1 MADAK
6 TKAPRYTSILGQPHM
21 LAYINPE
28 EEQLLRARGGM
39 GLKGPAGILAYPPG
53 SSGYGSGEG
62 TGYTS
67 NNDDDDD
74 GWGGGW
80 SNSGGSVGG
89 GSSTNTGST
98 DDDDGW
104 GGGWS
109 NSGGSVGSGNSGAS
123 NSGSGSSDNSNSGS
137 TPDGYEYQ
145 GPNTDGSAGY
155 YWDPKYYTTNEKG
168 EITGIDTDAI
178 TGEAGV
184 VAGLMEGTMVGRAI
198 LWLGGVDFETDKVET
213 YNGVAVYTRADGT
226 NYSFNKIGLP
236 YDVSVGEDGSVNDAT
251 DYSRIKELLA
261 SDNQDDRDLGVALQV
276 SQAVNDAEETGTY
289 DGDALTELLAESGM
303 DASNLKLDALIAD
316 PKKFLDDRGIN
327 LTSKIPTMDADA
339 TGTNIDG
346 NKDIYQQGDD
356 PSYTASTVDGATAT
370 TAPDAKDAASYTAET
385 VLGDVSDPANL
396 VDPVT
401 GEVKDTALVDANGYL
416 IDMEG
421 AATGTNAD
429 GTTNYVGEALN
440 QYATQD
446 ISRIID
452 TTTVAGKLLADKL
465 GEGNYTDSKSTIMG
479 QMKIIS
485 AEFKDGQG
493 NPKIPSW
500 AQATARNVQKSIAF
514 KGMTGTAATAAL
526 SNALMESTLGIAEK
540 EASFFQTL
548 TIKNLDNKQEAFIN
562 KANTLSKFE
571 LANMDAREAAAIQN
585 AQTFFTMDLKN
596 LENEQQAEVINKKAR
611 IDALFEDQKATNAQR
626 LFSAE
631 QENDMAKYYDGL
643 IMRANEATALA
654 ANEMKRFNAGEIND
668 ASEFNTKIENDRD
681 QFYADMQYNI
691 DLSNAKWRQTV
702 VETNTEMK
710 FDAANTDVK
719 NLLDLSQEGL
729 NRMWDRVD
737 AQLDYLF
744 KAAEN
749 EADRDRAVLVAQIQ
763 AQAGQ
768 QASNSSGGLF
778 GFLGTIGGAIAGS
791 LDWGAILGFSD
802 TSLKENIRKT
812 GTAKNGLGLYE
823 WDWTEE
829 GSKIAKGQRNKG
841 YLAQEVARKYP
852 QAVKVGEDGHLRI
865 NYRKLPQ

>member
-1 MADAK
+1 MGFWADTFGGGNTFEQSVAN
-6 TKAPRYTSILGQPHM
+6 TFTPSDGTSYVGGNLVNDYDDDN
-21 LAYINPE
+21 AY
-28 EEQLLRARGGM
+28 Q
-39 GLKGPAGILAYPPG
+39 GPNLDGSAGYSID
-53 SSGYGSGEG
+53 YGDP
-62 TGYTS
+62 
-67 NNDDDDD
+67 NDDSDDVVIT
-74 GWGGGW
+74 
-80 SNSGGSVGG
+80 SGGSVIGD
-89 GSSTNTGST
+89 STG
-98 DDDDGW
+98 
-104 GGGWS
+104 
-109 NSGGSVGSGNSGAS
+109 
-123 NSGSGSSDNSNSGS
+123 
-137 TPDGYEYQ
+137 PDGYEYQ

-155 YWDPKYYTTNEKG
+155 FWDPKYYTTDDNG
-168 EITGIDTDAI
+168 YITGIDNDAI
-178 TGEAGV
+178 SGEAGFMSNTLLGK
-184 VAGLMEGTMVGRAI
+184 ALT
-198 LWLGGVDFETDKVET
+198 WLGGADPSSDKMET
-213 YNGVAVYTRADGT
+213 YNGTAVYTRTDGT
-226 NYSFNKIGLP
+226 QYSFNKLGLP
-236 YDVSVGEDGSVNDAT
+236 YDVRVGTDGAIYDNT
-251 DYSRIKELLA
+251 DYSKLAELSSSDPQLA
-261 SDNQDDRDLGVALQV
+261 EAISAGVV
-276 SQAVNDAEETGTY
+276 ITNEIETGTY

-303 DASNLKLDALIAD
+303 DASNEQINTMLTD

-327 LTSKIPTMDADA
+327 LTNKIPTMDADA

-401 GEVKDTALVDANGYL
+401 GEVKDAALVDANGYL

-421 AATGTNAD
+421 VATGTNAD

-500 AQATARNVQKSIAF
+500 AQSTARNVQKSIAF

-585 AQTFFTMDLKN
+585 AQTFFTMDLQN
-596 LENEQQAEVINKKAR
+596 LENKQQAEVINKKAR

-643 IMRANEATALA
+643 IMRANEATSLA

-791 LDWGAILGFSD
+791 LDWTSILGLSD
-802 TSLKENIRKT
+802 TALKENIRKT

-829 GSKIAKGQRNKG
+829 GGKIAKGQRNKG

>member
-1 MADAK
+1 MGFWADTFGGGNTFEQSVAN
-6 TKAPRYTSILGQPHM
+6 TFTPSDGTSYVGGNLVNDYDDDN
-21 LAYINPE
+21 AY
-28 EEQLLRARGGM
+28 Q
-39 GLKGPAGILAYPPG
+39 GPNLDGSAGYSID
-53 SSGYGSGEG
+53 YGDP
-62 TGYTS
+62 
-67 NNDDDDD
+67 NDDSDDVVIT
-74 GWGGGW
+74 
-80 SNSGGSVGG
+80 SGGSVIGD
-89 GSSTNTGST
+89 STG
-98 DDDDGW
+98 
-104 GGGWS
+104 
-109 NSGGSVGSGNSGAS
+109 
-123 NSGSGSSDNSNSGS
+123 
-137 TPDGYEYQ
+137 PDGYEYQ

-155 YWDPKYYTTNEKG
+155 FWDPKYYTTDDNG
-168 EITGIDTDAI
+168 YITGIDNDAI
-178 TGEAGV
+178 SGEAGFMSNTLLGK
-184 VAGLMEGTMVGRAI
+184 ALT
-198 LWLGGVDFETDKVET
+198 WLGGADPSSDKMET
-213 YNGVAVYTRADGT
+213 YNGTAVYTRTDGT
-226 NYSFNKIGLP
+226 QYSFNKLGLP
-236 YDVSVGEDGSVNDAT
+236 YDVRVGEDGSVNDAT
-251 DYSRIKELLA
+251 DYSRINELLA

-289 DGDALTELLAESGM
+289 DGDALTELLTESGM

-346 NKDIYQQGDD
+346 NKDIYQQGVD

-401 GEVKDTALVDANGYL
+401 GEVKDAALVDANGYL

-500 AQATARNVQKSIAF
+500 AQSTARNVQKSIAF

-585 AQTFFTMDLKN
+585 AQTFFTMDLQN

-643 IMRANEATALA
+643 IMRANEATSLA

-668 ASEFNTKIENDRD
+668 ASEFNT
-681 QFYADMQYNI
+681 
-691 DLSNAKWRQTV
+691 
-702 VETNTEMK
+702 
-710 FDAANTDVK
+710 
-719 NLLDLSQEGL
+719 
-729 NRMWDRVD
+729 
-737 AQLDYLF
+737 
-744 KAAEN
+744 
-749 EADRDRAVLVAQIQ
+749 
-763 AQAGQ
+763 
-768 QASNSSGGLF
+768 
-778 GFLGTIGGAIAGS
+778 
-791 LDWGAILGFSD
+791 
-802 TSLKENIRKT
+802 
-812 GTAKNGLGLYE
+812 
-823 WDWTEE
+823 
-829 GSKIAKGQRNKG
+829 
-841 YLAQEVARKYP
+841 
-852 QAVKVGEDGHLRI
+852 
-865 NYRKLPQ
+865 

>member
-1 MADAK
+1 MGFWADTFGGGNTFEQSVAN
-6 TKAPRYTSILGQPHM
+6 TFTPNDGTS
-21 LAYINPE
+21 YV
-28 EEQLLRARGGM
+28 GGN
-39 GLKGPAGILAYPPG
+39 LVNDY
-53 SSGYGSGEG
+53 
-62 TGYTS
+62 
-67 NNDDDDD
+67 DDDNAYQGPNLDGSAGYSIDYGDPDD
-74 GWGGGW
+74 D
-80 SNSGGSVGG
+80 SDDVVITSGGSVIGD
-89 GSSTNTGST
+89 STG
-98 DDDDGW
+98 
-104 GGGWS
+104 
-109 NSGGSVGSGNSGAS
+109 
-123 NSGSGSSDNSNSGS
+123 
-137 TPDGYEYQ
+137 PDGYEYQ

-155 YWDPKYYTTNEKG
+155 FWDPKYYTTDDNG
-168 EITGIDTDAI
+168 YITGIDNDAI
-178 TGEAGV
+178 SGE
-184 VAGLMEGTMVGRAI
+184 EGFMSNTLLGKA
-198 LWLGGVDFETDKVET
+198 LTWLGGADPSSDKMET
-213 YNGVAVYTRADGT
+213 YNGTAVYTRADGT
-226 NYSFNKIGLP
+226 QYSFNKLGLP
-236 YDVSVGEDGSVNDAT
+236 YDVRVGTDGAIYDNT
-251 DYSRIKELLA
+251 DYSKLEELSTSDPQLA
-261 SDNQDDRDLGVALQV
+261 EAISAGVV
-276 SQAVNDAEETGTY
+276 ITNEIETGTY

-303 DASNLKLDALIAD
+303 DASNEQINTLLTD

-346 NKDIYQQGDD
+346 NKDIYQQGVD

-421 AATGTNAD
+421 VATGTNAD

-514 KGMTGTAATAAL
+514 KGMSGTAATAAL

-585 AQTFFTMDLKN
+585 AQTFFTMDLQN
-596 LENEQQAEVINKKAR
+596 LENSQQAEVINKKAR

-778 GFLGTIGGAIAGS
+778 GFLGTIGGAIVGS
-791 LDWGAILGFSD
+791 LDWGAILGLSD
-802 TSLKENIRKT
+802 TALKENIRKT

>member
-1 MADAK
+1 MGFWADTFGGGNTFEQSVAN
-6 TKAPRYTSILGQPHM
+6 TFTPSDGTSYVGGNLVNDYDDDN
-21 LAYINPE
+21 AY
-28 EEQLLRARGGM
+28 Q
-39 GLKGPAGILAYPPG
+39 GPNLDGSAGYSID
-53 SSGYGSGEG
+53 YGDP
-62 TGYTS
+62 
-67 NNDDDDD
+67 NDDSDDVVIT
-74 GWGGGW
+74 
-80 SNSGGSVGG
+80 SGGSVIGD
-89 GSSTNTGST
+89 STG
-98 DDDDGW
+98 
-104 GGGWS
+104 
-109 NSGGSVGSGNSGAS
+109 
-123 NSGSGSSDNSNSGS
+123 
-137 TPDGYEYQ
+137 PDGYEYQ

-155 YWDPKYYTTNEKG
+155 FWDPKYYTTDDNG
-168 EITGIDTDAI
+168 YITGIDNDAI
-178 TGEAGV
+178 SGEAGFMSNTLLGK
-184 VAGLMEGTMVGRAI
+184 ALT
-198 LWLGGVDFETDKVET
+198 WLGGADPSSDKMET
-213 YNGVAVYTRADGT
+213 YNGTAVYTRTDGT
-226 NYSFNKIGLP
+226 QYSFNKLGLP
-236 YDVSVGEDGSVNDAT
+236 YDVRVGTDGAIYDNT
-251 DYSRIKELLA
+251 DYSKLAELSTSDPQLA
-261 SDNQDDRDLGVALQV
+261 EAISAGVV
-276 SQAVNDAEETGTY
+276 ITNEIETGTY

-303 DASNLKLDALIAD
+303 DASNEQINTMLTD

-401 GEVKDTALVDANGYL
+401 GEVKDAALVDANGYL

-500 AQATARNVQKSIAF
+500 AQSTARNVQKSIAF

-643 IMRANEATALA
+643 IMRANEATSLA

-791 LDWGAILGFSD
+791 LDWTSILGLSD
-802 TSLKENIRKT
+802 TALKENIRKT
-812 GTAKNGLGLYE
+812 GTAKNGLGLYQ

>member
-1 MADAK
+1 MGFWADTFGGGNTFEQSVAN
-6 TKAPRYTSILGQPHM
+6 TFTPSDGTSYVGGNLVNDYDDDN
-21 LAYINPE
+21 AY
-28 EEQLLRARGGM
+28 Q
-39 GLKGPAGILAYPPG
+39 GPNLDGSAGYSID
-53 SSGYGSGEG
+53 YGDP
-62 TGYTS
+62 
-67 NNDDDDD
+67 NDDSDDVVIT
-74 GWGGGW
+74 
-80 SNSGGSVGG
+80 SGGSVIGD
-89 GSSTNTGST
+89 STG
-98 DDDDGW
+98 
-104 GGGWS
+104 
-109 NSGGSVGSGNSGAS
+109 
-123 NSGSGSSDNSNSGS
+123 
-137 TPDGYEYQ
+137 PDGYEYQ

-155 YWDPKYYTTNEKG
+155 FWDPKYYTTDDNG
-168 EITGIDTDAI
+168 YITGIDNDAI
-178 TGEAGV
+178 SGE
-184 VAGLMEGTMVGRAI
+184 EGFMSNTLLGKA
-198 LWLGGVDFETDKVET
+198 LTWLGGADPSSDKMET
-213 YNGVAVYTRADGT
+213 YNGTAVYTRADGT
-226 NYSFNKIGLP
+226 QYSFNKLGLP
-236 YDVSVGEDGSVNDAT
+236 YDVRLGTDGAIYDNT
-251 DYSRIKELLA
+251 DYSKLAELSTSDPQLA
-261 SDNQDDRDLGVALQV
+261 EAISAGVV
-276 SQAVNDAEETGTY
+276 ITNEIETGTY

-303 DASNLKLDALIAD
+303 DASNEQINTMLTD

-346 NKDIYQQGDD
+346 NKDIYQQGVD

-401 GEVKDTALVDANGYL
+401 GEVKDAALVDANGYL

-421 AATGTNAD
+421 VATGTNAD

-737 AQLDYLF
+737 AQLDFLF

-778 GFLGTIGGAIAGS
+778 GFLGNIGGAIVGS
-791 LDWGAILGFSD
+791 LDWTSILGLSD
-802 TSLKENIRKT
+802 TVLKENIRKT

-823 WDWTEE
+823 WDWTKE

>member
-1 MADAK
+1 MGFWADTFGGGNTFEQSVAN
-6 TKAPRYTSILGQPHM
+6 TFTPSDGTSYVGGNLVNDYDDDN
-21 LAYINPE
+21 AY
-28 EEQLLRARGGM
+28 Q
-39 GLKGPAGILAYPPG
+39 GPNLDGSAGYSID
-53 SSGYGSGEG
+53 YGDP
-62 TGYTS
+62 
-67 NNDDDDD
+67 NDDSDDVVIT
-74 GWGGGW
+74 
-80 SNSGGSVGG
+80 SGGSVIGD
-89 GSSTNTGST
+89 STG
-98 DDDDGW
+98 
-104 GGGWS
+104 
-109 NSGGSVGSGNSGAS
+109 
-123 NSGSGSSDNSNSGS
+123 
-137 TPDGYEYQ
+137 PDGYEYQ

-155 YWDPKYYTTNEKG
+155 FWDPKYYTTDDNG
-168 EITGIDTDAI
+168 YITGIDNDAI
-178 TGEAGV
+178 SGEAGFMSNTLLGK
-184 VAGLMEGTMVGRAI
+184 ALT
-198 LWLGGVDFETDKVET
+198 WLGGADPSSDKMET
-213 YNGVAVYTRADGT
+213 YNGTAVYTRTDGT
-226 NYSFNKIGLP
+226 QYSFNKLGLP
-236 YDVSVGEDGSVNDAT
+236 YDVRVGTDGAIYDNT
-251 DYSRIKELLA
+251 DYSKLAELSSSDPQLA
-261 SDNQDDRDLGVALQV
+261 EAISAGVV
-276 SQAVNDAEETGTY
+276 ITNEIETGTY

-303 DASNLKLDALIAD
+303 DASNEQINTMLTD

-346 NKDIYQQGDD
+346 NKDIYQQGVD

-401 GEVKDTALVDANGYL
+401 GEVKDAALVDANGYL

-421 AATGTNAD
+421 VATGTNAD

-500 AQATARNVQKSIAF
+500 AQSTARNVQKSIAF

-585 AQTFFTMDLKN
+585 AQTFFTMDLQN
-596 LENEQQAEVINKKAR
+596 LENKQQAEVINKKAR

-643 IMRANEATALA
+643 IMRANEATSLA

-791 LDWGAILGFSD
+791 LDWTTILGLSD
-802 TSLKENIRKT
+802 TALKENIRKT

-829 GSKIAKGQRNKG
+829 GNKIAKGQRNKG

>member
-1 MADAK
+1 MGFWADTFGGGNTFEQSVAN
-6 TKAPRYTSILGQPHM
+6 TFTPSDGTSYVGGNLVNDYDDDN
-21 LAYINPE
+21 AY
-28 EEQLLRARGGM
+28 Q
-39 GLKGPAGILAYPPG
+39 GPNLDGSAGYSID
-53 SSGYGSGEG
+53 YGDP
-62 TGYTS
+62 
-67 NNDDDDD
+67 NDDSDDVVIT
-74 GWGGGW
+74 
-80 SNSGGSVGG
+80 SGGSVIGD
-89 GSSTNTGST
+89 STG
-98 DDDDGW
+98 
-104 GGGWS
+104 
-109 NSGGSVGSGNSGAS
+109 
-123 NSGSGSSDNSNSGS
+123 
-137 TPDGYEYQ
+137 PDGYEYQ

-155 YWDPKYYTTNEKG
+155 FWDPKYYTTDDNG
-168 EITGIDTDAI
+168 YITGIDNDAI
-178 TGEAGV
+178 SGEAGFMSNTLLGK
-184 VAGLMEGTMVGRAI
+184 ALT
-198 LWLGGVDFETDKVET
+198 WLGGADPSSDKMET
-213 YNGVAVYTRADGT
+213 YNGTAVYTRTDGT
-226 NYSFNKIGLP
+226 QYSFNKLGLP
-236 YDVSVGEDGSVNDAT
+236 YDVRVGTDGAIYDNT
-251 DYSRIKELLA
+251 DYSKLAELSSSDPQLA
-261 SDNQDDRDLGVALQV
+261 EAISAGVV
-276 SQAVNDAEETGTY
+276 ITNEIETGTY

-303 DASNLKLDALIAD
+303 DASNEQINTMLTD

-327 LTSKIPTMDADA
+327 LTNKIPTMDADA

-401 GEVKDTALVDANGYL
+401 GQVKDAALVDANGYL

-500 AQATARNVQKSIAF
+500 AQSTARNVQKSIAF

-596 LENEQQAEVINKKAR
+596 LENKQQAEVINKKAR

-643 IMRANEATALA
+643 IMRANEATSLA

-791 LDWGAILGFSD
+791 LDWTSILGISD
-802 TSLKENIRKT
+802 TALKENIRKT